1 VPELADQLT
10 DLSPL
15 AREAIAWVVRLKSGA
30 ATTADAEEFRR
41 WRATSPAHEAAFIQ
55 AVRLWRGFETVGMAR
70 LDQPKRLGADHRIS
84 RRAVLAGAAAV
95 AAGGAGIMILRP
107 PFDLWPSWRELSA
120 DYRTGKGE
128 QREVRLGPDI
138 SLRLNTLT
146 SIAVRSTPDQPRIE
160 LISGE
165 ALIDVAI
172 STRAPLV
179 LIAGTGDIRARQAKF
194 YARCIDGHT
203 SITCLTGS
211 LEVGQGARLAQLS
224 AGQQIAYSPREFEK
238 STAVDLTPVTAW
250 ESGMLVF
257 RDATLAAVV
266 AEINRYRPGRIV
278 VVNAQLARRIVN
290 ATFHVGQLDNFL
302 LQAKQLFGAKVTA
315 LPGGLVFLG

>member
-1 VPELADQLT
+1 MT
-10 DLSPL
+10 
-15 AREAIAWVVRLKSGA
+15 
-30 ATTADAEEFRR
+30 
-41 WRATSPAHEAAFIQ
+41 
-55 AVRLWRGFETVGMAR
+55 
-70 LDQPKRLGADHRIS
+70 
-84 RRAVLAGAAAV
+84 
-95 AAGGAGIMILRP
+95 
-107 PFDLWPSWRELSA
+107 
-120 DYRTGKGE
+120 
-128 QREVRLGPDI
+128 LGPDI

-165 ALIDVAI
+165 ALIDVAM

-179 LIAGTGDIRARQAKF
+179 LIAGAGDIRARRAKF

-203 SITCLTGS
+203 SVTCLTGS
-211 LEVGQGARLAQLS
+211 LEVGQGAHLAQLS
-224 AGQQIAYSPREFEK
+224 AGQQIAYSPQEFDK
-238 STAVDLTPVTAW
+238 SNVADLTQATAW

-278 VVNAQLARRIVN
+278 VVNAQLAHRIVN

-315 LPGGLVFLG
+315 LPGGLRVSRVNHLDSRDRPAATATHLGSLAARSSQKKSPSDIFRIPRDRRTSKQ

>member
-15 AREAIAWVVRLKSGA
+15 TREAIAWVVRLKSGE

-41 WRATSPAHEAAFIQ
+41 WRATSAAHEAAFKQ
-55 AVRLWRGFETVGMAR
+55 AVRLWRGFETVGIAATDLPR
-70 LDQPKRLGADHRIS
+70 PLGSDQGFS
-84 RRAVLAGAAAV
+84 RRTLLAGAAAV
-95 AAGGAGIMILRP
+95 AAGGAGVMIIRP
-107 PFDLWPSWRELSA
+107 PFDLWPSWREFSA

-128 QREVRLGPDI
+128 QREVTLGPDI

-165 ALIDVAI
+165 ALIDVAM

-179 LIAGTGDIRARQAKF
+179 LIAGAGDIRARRAKF

-203 SITCLTGS
+203 SVTCLTGS
-211 LEVGQGARLAQLS
+211 LEVGQGAHLAQLS
-224 AGQQIAYSPREFEK
+224 AGQQIAYSPQEFDK
-238 STAVDLTPVTAW
+238 SNVADLTQATAW

-278 VVNAQLARRIVN
+278 VVNAQLAHRIVN